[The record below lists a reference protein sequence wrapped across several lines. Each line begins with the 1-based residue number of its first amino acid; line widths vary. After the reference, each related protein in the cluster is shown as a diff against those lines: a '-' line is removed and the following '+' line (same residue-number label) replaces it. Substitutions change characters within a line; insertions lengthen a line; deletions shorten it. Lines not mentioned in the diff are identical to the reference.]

1 MAALPAASDAL
12 ARYLGQTDLMTKHN
26 YSLIFLKLILFKL
39 CFVEIIPQLR
49 SNSWEVFVME
59 CKVYMYIFLGVL
71 CSRSGKDESR
81 SLQHVWIAHGTT
93 RTLCN
98 CKGGFSKVLLS
109 FANFISIKNS
119 ILLPKTHVPYR
130 ISFSFRHNV
139 PQFHWIL
146 SIYTHAALY
155 INCFLSLNLFW
166 TVAFYMCIFTIVWGF
181 LW

>member
-1 MAALPAASDAL
+1 MEGSLGYAHWVCSLLQDKTKRNTEVYNYAIHQMAALPAASDAL
-12 ARYLGQTDLMTKHN
+12 ARYLGQTNLMTKHN
-26 YSLIFLKLILFKL
+26 YSLIFLILILFKL

-130 ISFSFRHNV
+130 ISFSFRHNG
-139 PQFHWIL
+139 PQFH
-146 SIYTHAALY
+146 
-155 INCFLSLNLFW
+155 
-166 TVAFYMCIFTIVWGF
+166 
-181 LW
+181 